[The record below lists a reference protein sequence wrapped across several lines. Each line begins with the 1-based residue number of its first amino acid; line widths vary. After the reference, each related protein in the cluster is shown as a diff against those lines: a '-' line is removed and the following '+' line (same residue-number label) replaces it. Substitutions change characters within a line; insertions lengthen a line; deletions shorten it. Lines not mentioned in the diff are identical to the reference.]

1 MLKARKGY
9 LNFLLLVTAFLLL
22 AGLLGCSREPK
33 RAEFVLVSRMMDI
46 QDKWFRANL
55 VQSFEEQCRCR
66 IVVSQ
71 FDRVWDLEKI
81 LSLDRG
87 SEKKILLVKT
97 PLQMM
102 GVLRRA
108 GLIAPFN
115 DFVPAQELAPALNE
129 YDPIA
134 LRMGSL
140 DDKLYYLPRKLET
153 RIMIF
158 LKSKVA
164 EAQRNWQKFR
174 PELDA
179 ALKEDNGFGLPRGYR
194 LEADPNLWD
203 YYDVFV
209 AGYYWAN
216 TPYHGI
222 RLARIGHRG
231 RRYEGTVQ
239 GLFDRAL
246 QLGADVEDL
255 LMMDARSVREMM
267 VWEAVYKKHGIYNP
281 AIWQEGWSGGGIWNA
296 MKDGKVFLA
305 WMHQIDAFFIHG
317 GSSPQMQGFLKQPDD
332 LGFAIMPLGVSFS
345 LDKAGRSKWSGSRRA
360 TTTGWG
366 WGVPSYFARPEL
378 SWRLARFIT
387 SYAHHLEESRTFG
400 MMPVRKDI
408 LKDVNQAFPEEW
420 MRRLFNISYRQLA
433 LNGPE
438 SLFVLPNFG
447 DFGKNYLDAWYYIV
461 VEGNYGK
468 KGKVERDFI
477 KDQIRQ
483 RFLKRQKQIR
493 AASGL

>member
-1 MLKARKGY
+1 MVKVRKQY
-9 LNFLLLVTAFLLL
+9 LNFLPLLTAFLLL

-33 RAEFVLVSRMMDI
+33 REEFVLVTRMMDI
-46 QDKWFRANL
+46 QDKWFRAQL
-55 VQSFEEQCRCR
+55 VKRFERECQCR

-71 FDRVWDLEKI
+71 FDKVWDLEKV
-81 LSLDRG
+81 LSLDRT

-102 GVLRRA
+102 GVLRKA
-108 GLIAPFN
+108 GLIAPFD
-115 DFVPAQELAPALNE
+115 DFVPAQELALALKE
-129 YDPIA
+129 YAPVA
-134 LRMGSL
+134 LKMGTL

-158 LKSKVA
+158 LKSKVK
-164 EAQRNWQKFR
+164 EAQRNWQKFK
-174 PELDA
+174 PQINA
-179 ALKEDNGFGLPRGYR
+179 SLKDDNDFGLPRDYR

-216 TPYHGI
+216 TRYQGI
-222 RLARIGHRG
+222 RLPRIAHRG

-246 QLGADVEDL
+246 QLGAGVKDL
-255 LMMDARSVREMM
+255 VMMDTRPVREMM

-281 AIWQEGWSGGGIWNA
+281 GMWQEGWSGGGIWNA

-317 GSSPQMQGFLKQPDD
+317 GSSPQMQGFLKYPDD
-332 LGFAIMPLGVSFS
+332 LGFAIMPLGVSFA
-345 LDKAGRSKWSGSRRA
+345 LDKDGRPSWSGSRKA

-366 WGVPSYFARPEL
+366 WGVPSYFGRPEL

-387 SYAHHLEESRTFG
+387 SYANHLEESRTFG

-408 LKDVNQAFPEEW
+408 LKDLNQAFTEEW
-420 MRRLFNISYRQLA
+420 MRQLFKVSYRQLA
-433 LNGPE
+433 LNRPE
-438 SLFVLPNFG
+438 SLFVLPNYG

-461 VEGNYGK
+461 VDGNYGQ
-468 KGKVERDFI
+468 KGKVEMDFI
-477 KDQIRQ
+477 KSQIRQ
-483 RFLKRQKQIR
+483 RFLRRQEQIR